1 MLLKPIINQ
10 CLHSRCCV
18 FAAPLSPSLVI
29 VVGAASPLHP
39 LSRLRF
45 SFLRGKARTL
55 RLLRIAF
62 RSRCCVLAAP
72 FTLLHIKQKAL
83 TNP

>member
-18 FAAPLSPSLVI
+18 P
-29 VVGAASPLHP
+29 
-39 LSRLRF
+39 
-45 SFLRGKARTL
+45 
-55 RLLRIAF
+55 
-62 RSRCCVLAAP
+62 AAP
-72 FTLLHIKQKAL
+72 FPLLYIKQKAL

>member
-29 VVGAASPLHP
+29 VVGAASSLHP
-39 LSRLRF
+39 LP
-45 SFLRGKARTL
+45 
-55 RLLRIAF
+55 LLY
-62 RSRCCVLAAP
+62 
-72 FTLLHIKQKAL
+72 IKQKAL